1 MGYRELLKKY
11 IRFLETNVG
20 DNFIEAIA
28 DAKEPTLSSRDI
40 GELKTLAGEIFR
52 EHHDGAAVNRVS
64 NFNYRLRLLMNRFNL
79 SVDDIADI
87 THMDPERVR
96 ARIDTVAS
104 TFEDP
109 EEVVRWYYSDQSRLR
124 EVESGVLEDQVVD
137 WILDRARVTEESS
150 SFDAILNAGQTS
162 PAASA

>member
-96 ARIDTVAS
+96 GYRTHPRSANYAPLDEAQYLDLERA
-104 TFEDP
+104 
-109 EEVVRWYYSDQSRLR
+109 
-124 EVESGVLEDQVVD
+124 VLEWLDQGD
-137 WILDRARVTEESS
+137 DEKREAGAGSREE
-150 SFDAILNAGQTS
+150 
-162 PAASA
+162 